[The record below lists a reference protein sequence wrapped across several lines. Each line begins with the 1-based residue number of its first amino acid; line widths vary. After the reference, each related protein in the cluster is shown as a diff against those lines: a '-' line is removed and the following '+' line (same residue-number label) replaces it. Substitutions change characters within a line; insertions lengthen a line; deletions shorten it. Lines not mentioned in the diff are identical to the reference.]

1 MHNSIIVI
9 TVKSVT
15 WITITGSF
23 ISLIKSN
30 ISYID
35 GNLLQNETAIT
46 LPDKQP
52 ANAFPLLDKLT
63 GLLNA

>member
-9 TVKSVT
+9 TVKS
-15 WITITGSF
+15 ITITGQF

-35 GNLLQNETAIT
+35 GNFSQNATAIT
-46 LPDKQP
+46 LLDKQP
-52 ANAFPLLDKLT
+52 ANAFPLLDNLT